1 MTGPPLH
8 VREARN
14 SATHQHQLNASL
26 RSIHLALLLGGVFQ
40 RAPYGAAWNGIG
52 LFVGL
57 DLLGVQYNWTWV
69 TFLIHL
75 KNHHFKS
82 IKNNDLRNMSKGTQC
97 EILLPNMRFYY
108 LI

>member
-1 MTGPPLH
+1 MVDLPLD

-14 SATHQHQLNASL
+14 SSTHQHQLNASL
-26 RSIHLALLLGGVFQ
+26 RNRHPVLLLEVVFQ
-40 RAPYGAAWNGIG
+40 QSPYGAAWNGIG

-75 KNHHFKS
+75 KNHHVNS

-97 EILLPNMRFYY
+97 EILLPNMSFYY